1 MNTILSVRDLRIYY
15 KTMRGYA
22 KAVDSV
28 SFDVDSGEIL
38 GIAGESGCGKS
49 TLGNS
54 LVLVKPPMYYMSGK
68 AVFGSWNIFE
78 LSREEMDRIRFAEI
92 SIIPQYAMNAMSP
105 TKKIGVFVRDLL
117 EEHGVELDEDMRKR
131 LRDRIALVN
140 LPQEILGKFPVELSG
155 GMKQRILMVIA
166 TLLNPQL
173 LVADEITS
181 ALDVTSQRY
190 VADMIADFRDKHIV
204 TSVVFITHD
213 LAILNEIADRIMVLY
228 AGKVAEIAP
237 TETIIRRPRHPYTQ
251 ALVKSLPRPGMRYG
265 MQMLEGIPGTPPALI
280 GIAEGCRFAE
290 RCPYATERC
299 RAETPL
305 AEECGPGHSLACWNW
320 KTVDEVQK

>member
-1 MNTILSVRDLRIYY
+1 ML
-15 KTMRGYA
+15 
-22 KAVDSV
+22 AV
-28 SFDVDSGEIL
+28 EPYEQ
-38 GIAGESGCGKS
+38 A
-49 TLGNS
+49 
-54 LVLVKPPMYYMSGK
+54 
-68 AVFGSWNIFE
+68 AA
-78 LSREEMDRIRFAEI
+78 AEI
-92 SIIPQYAMNAMSP
+92 EEKLKVPHLIARILTIRGARSAHEAARFLHP
-105 TKKIGVFVRDLL
+105 TIEHLSDPALLPDVKAGVAAVIDAVTSGKKIGVFVRDLL

-131 LRDRIALVN
+131 LCDRIALVN
-140 LPQEILGKFPVELSG
+140 LPQDILGKFPVELSG